1 MVRWGAGTKPLE
13 LELVPLL
20 LPELLAAELVAPE
33 ELPVVA
39 AEPELLELELEF
51 ELEPELELL
60 LPGEPE
66 QPASARADATA
77 KPGARLIPR
86 T

>member
-39 AEPELLELELEF
+39 AEPELLELELE
-51 ELEPELELL
+51 LEPELELL
-60 LPGEPE
+60 LPCEPE